1 MIKQFLAAG
10 ITVLMLSACSTL
22 RLEAPSLQV
31 VNVSLLRGDLLS
43 QDLRVRLRVNN
54 PNDRAL
60 PVRGITYEV
69 QVAGEKF
76 ADGESERDF
85 NVPALG
91 ETEFDV
97 DVKANA
103 AGALLRLLGSRE
115 RNAPQYRILGK
126 VRLASGLIKTIPFD
140 HSGTLQLR

>member
-1 MIKQFLAAG
+1 MWNRLLPGLALC
-10 ITVLMLSACSTL
+10 VLLVGCSTL
-22 RLEAPSLQV
+22 RLEPPTLQV
-31 VNVSLLRGDLLS
+31 VQVSLLRGDLLS
-43 QDLRVRLRVNN
+43 QELRVRLRVQN

-76 ADGESERDF
+76 ASGESERDF

-91 ETEFDV
+91 DTEFDV

-103 AGALLRLLGSRE
+103 AGAVLRLLASRD
-115 RNAPQYRILGK
+115 RSAPQYRVLGK